1 MKKLASI
8 GVRLAFAALLCALI
22 VPAQTRD
29 PLPVPDVP
37 GFRTL
42 KCDFHMHTVYSDGSV
57 WPVTRVEEAWRDG
70 LDAIAITDHD
80 DYHPHKP
87 DVTDDI
93 SRPYE
98 LVRQVGRQLGL
109 LIVPGAEIT
118 KGNLHCNA
126 LFVTDPN
133 AFKGLDLTSALR
145 KAREQNAFVFF
156 NHPGWKET
164 AAWFPPIAAAHADG
178 LIQGV
183 ELVNGR
189 TFYPEAFP
197 WIKEHK
203 LAIFANSDVHRP
215 IDADYGRRERPVTL
229 VFTRSAGLPGIR
241 EALDAR
247 RTAGWVNGELWGGE
261 EYLKGLWDGA
271 VVVEQ
276 GALEFSPKVRTAGLQ
291 LRNRSAIPFKLKL
304 KSAPSWLNVRTRNLD
319 PEKTVGLVVTATKD
333 APAGLQA
340 VSIEFELT
348 NLHVEPARNLTARVR
363 FTVTVAQQ

>member
-1 MKKLASI
+1 MRKIVLFSARI
-8 GVRLAFAALLCALI
+8 AFVAAFCTLSGW
-22 VPAQTRD
+22 AQIRD

-37 GFRTL
+37 GYHTL
-42 KCDFHMHTVYSDGSV
+42 KCDFHMHTVYSDGNV
-57 WPVTRVEEAWRDG
+57 WPTVRVEEAWRDG

-87 DVTDDI
+87 DVSDDI

-98 LVRQVGRQLGL
+98 MVQQLARQLD
-109 LIVPGAEIT
+109 IIVVPGAEIT

-133 AFKGLDLTSALR
+133 AFKGLDLATALR
-145 KAREQNAFVFF
+145 KAREQQAFVFF

-197 WIKEHK
+197 WLAEKK
-203 LAIFANSDVHRP
+203 LTAFANSDTHQP
-215 IDADYGRRERPVTL
+215 IRTDYAPRERPVTL
-229 VFTRSAGLPGIR
+229 VFTRNSNLEGIR

-247 RTAGWVNGELWGGE
+247 RTAAWMNGEIWGGE
-261 EYLKGLWDGA
+261 EFLKGLWDEA
-271 VVVEQ
+271 VVVEN
-276 GALEFSPKVRTAGLQ
+276 GALTFSPSSRLAGLQ
-291 LRNRSAIPFKLKL
+291 LRNRSAIPIRLKL
-304 KSAPSWLNVRTRNLD
+304 KSAPEWLSVRTRSLE
-319 PEKTVGLVVTATKD
+319 PEKTAGLVLAARKD
-333 APAGLQA
+333 APGGFQN
-340 VSIEFELT
+340 VGVEFEVT
-348 NLHVEPARNLTARVR
+348 NFHIEPGRNLTVKVR
-363 FTVTVAQQ
+363 LTVVVAQ